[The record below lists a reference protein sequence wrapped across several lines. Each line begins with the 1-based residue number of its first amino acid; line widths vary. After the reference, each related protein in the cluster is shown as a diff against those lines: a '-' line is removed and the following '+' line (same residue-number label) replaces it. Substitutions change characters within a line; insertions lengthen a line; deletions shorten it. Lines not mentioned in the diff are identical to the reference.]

1 MKLIIAIVQ
10 PEKLTDVKQALAEAK
25 VGKMTVSS
33 VIGCGAQGGFTEN
46 YRGAETEVN
55 LIDKVRFEIAVNDNY
70 VKPVID
76 AIIKSARSGK
86 IGDGKI
92 FVVPL
97 EECIR
102 VRTGENGEVAIG

>member
-10 PEKLTDVKQALAEAK
+10 PEKLSDVKQALAEAN

-46 YRGAETEVN
+46 YRGAETEIN
-55 LIDKVRFEIAVNDNY
+55 LIDKVRFEIAVNDDI